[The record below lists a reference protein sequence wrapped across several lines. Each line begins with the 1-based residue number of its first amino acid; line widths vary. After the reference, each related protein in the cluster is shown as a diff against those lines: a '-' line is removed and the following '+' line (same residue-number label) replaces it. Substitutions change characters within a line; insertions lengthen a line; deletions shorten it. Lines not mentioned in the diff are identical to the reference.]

1 MTKSLLTGCINK
13 EKTPSW
19 RKFNLLLKTV
29 DLDNRVSH
37 VLVDDIHFDHKRSS
51 AKHVLYNEV
60 FPPIIEKHKIID
72 PSKRSVYHLLEQY
85 SETDKGIPRSYRAPQ
100 KAHATLFSKKIQ
112 PLFLGHL
119 RFLIFRVGWVVT
131 KICSLPLS
139 KKDSKENLF

>member
-37 VLVDDIHFDHKRSS
+37 VLVDDIHFDHKRSN

-85 SETDKGIPRSYRAPQ
+85 SETDKGIPRPLQ
-100 KAHATLFSKKIQ
+100 KLRRLFFQKN
-112 PLFLGHL
+112 FNH
-119 RFLIFRVGWVVT
+119 
-131 KICSLPLS
+131 CSLNILC
-139 KKDSKENLF
+139 F